1 MITDDR
7 IIDGKMQYDINREAG
22 KILALSSCK
31 VDKYEYLTGEKILSS
46 DQSRIIEQAVFTYS
60 SLSKSFEKQI
70 KTIEEQGKNQVEA
83 LEVLKPITQKLTIKD
98 TIPEN
103 KLSKEAKNKVNKI
116 KEIEKNDKQRKIIFK
131 NEYI

>member
-116 KEIEKNDKQRKIIFK
+116 KEIKKTINREKL
-131 NEYI
+131 Y

>member
-22 KILALSSCK
+22 KILALSFCK

-116 KEIEKNDKQRKIIFK
+116 KEIEKTINREKL
-131 NEYI
+131 Y

>member
-1 MITDDR
+1 
-7 IIDGKMQYDINREAG
+7 MQYDINREAG